1 MAKDAIRMI
10 YSKDGLHLTEQFEGC
25 RLVAYQDQIGILTIG
40 YGHTAGVYKG
50 MTCTQAQAETWLMQ
64 DIDEAAHTVN
74 RMVKARLTQPQ
85 FDALVDFVFNLGAGN
100 FEKSTLLRLLNAN
113 SIRAASNEFEKW
125 NRAGGI
131 VRDGLTRRRF
141 AEKNLFKKGMT

>member
-25 RLVAYQDQIGILTIG
+25 RLVSYQDQIGIWTIG

-50 MTCTQAQAETWLMQ
+50 MQCTQAQAETWLTQ
-64 DIDEAAHTVN
+64 DIEESAHTVN
-74 RMVKARLTQPQ
+74 RMVNVKLTQPQ
-85 FDALVDFVFNLGAGN
+85 FDALVDFTFNLGSGN
-100 FEKSTLLRLLNAN
+100 LASSTLLRLLNAGN
-113 SIRAASNEFEKW
+113 YKAASHEFQKW

-141 AEKNLFKKGMT
+141 AEENLFDKE